1 MRSNQTDDTIDAVGT
16 RLYLVKQQFTRWSNL
31 LRNGEENN
39 NFDVQLLNF
48 STKFVLQDEKYRK

>member
-1 MRSNQTDDTIDAVGT
+1 MRSNHTDDTIDAVEA
-16 RLYLVKQQFTRWSNL
+16 RLYLVKLQFTCWINL